1 MRHQPKLKKGRKM
14 TKKKNLDELV
24 QTAVEETLEQ
34 MGDEIAQ
41 RVARRLIS
49 DPDLSQYT
57 RQLAVKEAAQTDP
70 HKMFN
75 PEAGP

>member
-1 MRHQPKLKKGRKM
+1 M

-49 DPDLSQYT
+49 DPELSQYT
-57 RQLAVKEAAQTDP
+57 RQLAAKEAAQADP

>member
-1 MRHQPKLKKGRKM
+1 M

-24 QTAVEETLEQ
+24 QNAVEETLEQ

-41 RVARRLIS
+41 RVTRRLIS
-49 DPDLSQYT
+49 DPELSQFT
-57 RQLAVKEAAQTDP
+57 RPLAAQEAVQVNP